1 MPFIIYFRGNKGGGD
16 LQIMEKSVGT
26 VSYTHMQ
33 FVTPSPPFNVE
44 KDIMYSVLF
53 KSITTLHGGEE
64 GRVNHFY
71 TCLFSTETQE
81 M

>member
-33 FVTPSPPFNVE
+33 FVTPSPPFNIE
-44 KDIMYSVLF
+44 KDMYSVVF
-53 KSITTLHGGEE
+53 KSIATLTDGEG

-71 TCLFSTETQE
+71 RCLFSMETQE